1 LLILQSTISS
11 DRRNPSG
18 VLSLLLQQC
27 RVTGSGMREVDLHPF
42 CFLAFYCNSVSSL
55 LKHHGKPC
63 QVTIFL
69 STTPIF
75 FFCIHALA
83 GSNSFLD
90 WVTSPFGIVAAY
102 NYFGPFWVR
111 LFIGKLS
118 VCALQ
123 NGHFQN

>member
-1 LLILQSTISS
+1 MQSYRKWNAGS
-11 DRRNPSG
+11 RFA
-18 VLSLLLQQC
+18 SLLLSCVLLQL
-27 RVTGSGMREVDLHPF
+27 GL
-42 CFLAFYCNSVSSL
+42 VSSQTSW
-55 LKHHGKPC
+55 K
-63 QVTIFL
+63 TL
-69 STTPIF
+69 SGDYLSIYYSHF